1 MERQHRLHHRQH
13 PQLLL
18 RHQEYELEQNIWSSA
33 NAQQIIRAANFCS
46 PAFYALILMTTVIFF
61 FAILLSDTWYLHTMP
76 VEAYFPA
83 QTDGFQFD
91 IITFL
96 IYYNHYRR

>member
-1 MERQHRLHHRQH
+1 MEPQHRLRHHRHRHQ
-13 PQLLL
+13 L
-18 RHQEYELEQNIWSSA
+18 RHQEHHEREHNNFGAHQNA
-33 NAQQIIRAANFCS
+33 HQIRAANFCS

-96 IYYNHYRR
+96 IYYNHY